1 MDNQQIFNMIVS
13 IAGFLAVYVFN
24 STTKQIQRLEDKL
37 NELPKEYVAKDDYRS
52 DITEI
57 KDILK
62 QIFNK
67 LDSKADKSWEKIVT
81 NQLTHHGATWRIGV
95 TIHVLEITLDMVLLA
110 WRMYLIGKATTS
122 FLKM

>member
-1 MDNQQIFNMIVS
+1 MDNQQIFNIVVS

-24 STTKQIQRLEDKL
+24 NTTRQIQKLEDKI

-52 DITEI
+52 DIFEV

-67 LDSKADKSWEKIVT
+67 LDAKADKP
-81 NQLTHHGATWRIGV
+81 
-95 TIHVLEITLDMVLLA
+95 
-110 WRMYLIGKATTS
+110 
-122 FLKM
+122 

>member
-1 MDNQQIFNMIVS
+1 MDNQQIFNIVVS

-24 STTKQIQRLEDKL
+24 NTTRQIQKLEDKI

-52 DITEI
+52 DIAEI

-67 LDSKADKSWEKIVT
+67 LDAKADK
-81 NQLTHHGATWRIGV
+81 
-95 TIHVLEITLDMVLLA
+95 
-110 WRMYLIGKATTS
+110 
-122 FLKM
+122 

>member
-1 MDNQQIFNMIVS
+1 MDNQQIFNAVVS
-13 IAGFLAVYVFN
+13 IAGFLAVFVFN
-24 STTKQIQRLEDKL
+24 NVTKQIQRLEDKI

-67 LDSKADKSWEKIVT
+67 LDAKADK
-81 NQLTHHGATWRIGV
+81 A
-95 TIHVLEITLDMVLLA
+95 
-110 WRMYLIGKATTS
+110 
-122 FLKM
+122 

>member
-1 MDNQQIFNMIVS
+1 MDNQQIFNAVVS

-24 STTKQIQRLEDKL
+24 NTTKQIQRLEDKI

-67 LDSKADKSWEKIVT
+67 LDAKADK
-81 NQLTHHGATWRIGV
+81 A
-95 TIHVLEITLDMVLLA
+95 
-110 WRMYLIGKATTS
+110 
-122 FLKM
+122 

>member
-1 MDNQQIFNMIVS
+1 MDNQQIFNAVVS
-13 IAGFLAVYVFN
+13 IAGFLAVFVFN
-24 STTKQIQRLEDKL
+24 NVTKQIQRLEDKI

-67 LDSKADKSWEKIVT
+67 LDTKADK
-81 NQLTHHGATWRIGV
+81 A
-95 TIHVLEITLDMVLLA
+95 
-110 WRMYLIGKATTS
+110 
-122 FLKM
+122 